1 MLKSDAVNDLFA
13 ALSKAQGEFT
23 SVKFDKA
30 NPFFN
35 NSKYAS
41 LSATQEMFRPILSKN
56 NLALIQSITIEGED
70 YFLETILTHGSG
82 QFLSDR
88 IKLLLDKKSM
98 QGLGSAITYAKRYS
112 AQAMLGICG
121 DDDDD
126 GNAASAKG
134 ESKKNHVDQVKE
146 QVQTLVDKKANT
158 PQPRPVPGGIVNNM
172 APATQSQ
179 FNMIQ
184 TLLDQRGIPE
194 GDLDFLVTEG
204 YGTTPQRLPQWVA
217 KEIIQLLGDQ
227 NTNQGT
233 IVEKTTAVRER
244 RLAKAM
250 P

>member
-1 MLKSDAVNDLFA
+1 MQKSDAVNDLFA

-82 QFLSDR
+82 QFLSDK

-112 AQAMLGICG
+112 AQAILGICG

-126 GNAASAKG
+126 GNGTIPKG
-134 ESKKNHVDQVKE
+134 DVKTAPQKGLVEGKEPKK
-146 QVQTLVDKKANT
+146 
-158 PQPRPVPGGIVNNM
+158 PPVNPAPPKPVNNNL
-172 APATQSQ
+172 APATTAQ
-179 FNMIQ
+179 FGLIN
-184 TLLDQRGIPE
+184 TLLEQRGIPE

-233 IVEKTTAVRER
+233 IVEKTTQVRER
-244 RLAKAM
+244 RLAKART
-250 P
+250 